1 SIRTKIVHASELPA
15 PQTEDATA
23 KNIHMVRSL
32 GGDTY
37 LSGQGGHDYLDES
50 QFTDVRLVYDA
61 FTPTP
66 YPQLFGEFIPN
77 LAAIDAVWS
86 ESRKALRAGGG
97 KGEYFLGKFPIGSL
111 VQDWATV
118 GFVDDL
124 IRTYS
129 IDTVISHHHG
139 EAHQDHIAAQRIA
152 TAAARRHVDRL

>member
-1 SIRTKIVHASELPA
+1 VHASELPA

-77 LAAIDAVWS
+77 LAAIDAVFNCG
-86 ESRKALRAGGG
+86 ESIKLRKMFGDASR
-97 KGEYFLGKFPIGSL
+97 
-111 VQDWATV
+111 
-118 GFVDDL
+118 
-124 IRTYS
+124 
-129 IDTVISHHHG
+129 
-139 EAHQDHIAAQRIA
+139 
-152 TAAARRHVDRL
+152 

>member
-1 SIRTKIVHASELPA
+1 MRRPRTSTWSEAWGAIRTSPARAATTTATRASSPTSA
-15 PQTEDATA
+15 WSPT
-23 KNIHMVRSL
+23 RSPGADGTL
-32 GGDTY
+32 RW
-37 LSGQGGHDYLDES
+37 DEI
-50 QFTDVRLVYDA
+50 
-61 FTPTP
+61 
-66 YPQLFGEFIPN
+66 E
-77 LAAIDAVWS
+77 AVWS

-152 TAAARRHVDRL
+152 TAAARRHVDRLWLWESVIYTHRNVHPFNP

>member
-1 SIRTKIVHASELPA
+1 MDSRAKSGRMIVTIHQPNYLPYLGFFHKMANADVNEALIGLVARWLSIRTKIVHASELPA
-15 PQTEDATA
+15 PQTDDATA

-77 LAAIDAVWS
+77 LAAIDAVFNCG
-86 ESRKALRAGGG
+86 ESIKLRKM
-97 KGEYFLGKFPIGSL
+97 
-111 VQDWATV
+111 
-118 GFVDDL
+118 FVDA
-124 IRTYS
+124 S
-129 IDTVISHHHG
+129 G
-139 EAHQDHIAAQRIA
+139 
-152 TAAARRHVDRL
+152 